1 MLASSFLYSHLFSAR
16 SRPCI
21 KLASYIVQ
29 GSKKVSFGSLGQV
42 DFLAGQV
49 TLKAALPKGLDKSSL
64 TKLLTKTTKLEG
76 APGKQ
81 NARAASPKDK
91 I

>member
-1 MLASSFLYSHLFSAR
+1 M
-16 SRPCI
+16 
-21 KLASYIVQ
+21 Q

-42 DFLAGQV
+42 DFLAGQ
-49 TLKAALPKGLDKSSL
+49 ADLPKGLDKSSL

>member
-1 MLASSFLYSHLFSAR
+1 MGFKKGLFITQTI
-16 SRPCI
+16 CI

-29 GSKKVSFGSLGQV
+29 GSKKVSFGRPGQV

-49 TLKAALPKGLDKSSL
+49 TLKADLPKGLDKSSL
-64 TKLLTKTTKLEG
+64 TKLLTKTSKLEG

-81 NARAASPKDK
+81 NARAACLKDK

>member
-1 MLASSFLYSHLFSAR
+1 MNLLTGARFKKSSIHNPNDLYKAGKFNAS
-16 SRPCI
+16 
-21 KLASYIVQ
+21 
-29 GSKKVSFGSLGQV
+29 GSPGQV

-49 TLKAALPKGLDKSSL
+49 TLKADLPKGLDKSSL

>member
-1 MLASSFLYSHLFSAR
+1 M
-16 SRPCI
+16 
-21 KLASYIVQ
+21 Q
-29 GSKKVSFGSLGQV
+29 GSKKVSFGSLGQG

-49 TLKAALPKGLDKSSL
+49 TLKADLPKGLDKSSL

-76 APGKQ
+76 VLGKQ

>member
-1 MLASSFLYSHLFSAR
+1 M
-16 SRPCI
+16 
-21 KLASYIVQ
+21 Q

-49 TLKAALPKGLDKSSL
+49 TLKADLPKGLDKSSI

>member
-1 MLASSFLYSHLFSAR
+1 M
-16 SRPCI
+16 
-21 KLASYIVQ
+21 Q

-49 TLKAALPKGLDKSSL
+49 TLKADLPKGLDKSSL

-81 NARAASPKDK
+81 NATAASPKDK